1 MSQDDVIRGEVI
13 RELMCNLF
21 LDKNKINEKFNIDFD
36 SYFSDDIPLLDP
48 FISDELVANTVDSI
62 QVAPKARLLIRI
74 ICMSFDAY
82 MKKHINQQRFS
93 RVI

>member
-1 MSQDDVIRGEVI
+1 
-13 RELMCNLF
+13 MCNLYI
-21 LDKNKINEKFNIDFD
+21 DKKTINEKYNIDFAE
-36 SYFSDDIPLLDP
+36 YFAEDLPLLST
-48 FISDELVANTVDSI
+48 FIEDGLVENTTHFIRVD
-62 QVAPKARLLIRI
+62 QKARLLIRN